1 MKTLTRS
8 NSTAVINDLKI
19 QSAFYLRTAIIA
31 AAAVFL
37 TGCGNGEAAPQPGAA
52 GGPGG
57 ARAPAA
63 VATGLVET
71 GTISRDVTVSG
82 VVEPIR
88 TIAVNS
94 QLSGALLTVET
105 EEGMRVR
112 EGQILAR
119 VDDRELA
126 AQEASAEAA
135 FAVAEAAYERAEQL
149 RQSQVITIGEYER
162 DRTAYAA
169 ARAQLEQLRTRRGYA
184 SVRSPLNG
192 IVLEKRVEAGDL
204 VAPQTQLF
212 RVGDVSTMV
221 VRVAVSELDVV
232 ELTPGETATLA
243 FDAFP
248 QRSFQGRI
256 RRIFPAADPGTRLV
270 PVEVALDAAGA
281 ATARPG
287 FLARVTFALGARP
300 NVRLIPASAL
310 VSGTGGQA
318 VFTVESGRAM
328 RRSVQTGL
336 TSQGQI
342 EIVSGLERGDTI
354 VVTGSNTLR
363 DGAEV
368 RVVEGP
374 GSGSGATPAP
384 SADPANSAS
393 GGQS

>member
-1 MKTLTRS
+1 
-8 NSTAVINDLKI
+8 
-19 QSAFYLRTAIIA
+19 
-31 AAAVFL
+31 
-37 TGCGNGEAAPQPGAA
+37 
-52 GGPGG
+52 
-57 ARAPAA
+57 
-63 VATGLVET
+63 VET

-105 EEGMRVR
+105 EEGMQVR

-232 ELTPGETATLA
+232 ELAPGESATLA

-354 VVTGSNTLR
+354 VVTGGNTLR

-384 SADPANSAS
+384 SVDPANSAS

>member
-1 MKTLTRS
+1 
-8 NSTAVINDLKI
+8 
-19 QSAFYLRTAIIA
+19 
-31 AAAVFL
+31 
-37 TGCGNGEAAPQPGAA
+37 
-52 GGPGG
+52 
-57 ARAPAA
+57 
-63 VATGLVET
+63 
-71 GTISRDVTVSG
+71 
-82 VVEPIR
+82 
-88 TIAVNS
+88 
-94 QLSGALLTVET
+94 
-105 EEGMRVR
+105 
-112 EGQILAR
+112 
-119 VDDRELA
+119 
-126 AQEASAEAA
+126 
-135 FAVAEAAYERAEQL
+135 
-149 RQSQVITIGEYER
+149 
-162 DRTAYAA
+162 
-169 ARAQLEQLRTRRGYA
+169 
-184 SVRSPLNG
+184 
-192 IVLEKRVEAGDL
+192 
-204 VAPQTQLF
+204 
-212 RVGDVSTMV
+212 MV

-232 ELTPGETATLA
+232 ELAPGESATLA

-354 VVTGSNTLR
+354 VVTGGNTLR
-363 DGAEV
+363 DGAQV

-384 SADPANSAS
+384 SVDPANSAS